1 METPGPE
8 EPVIAPMPGDDS
20 PSTSISPGD
29 LQQTYTRDAYA
40 AWLAARGDRHMP
52 SRADMSPRVM
62 RKFLNYVALVEVLNG
77 GEDFRFR
84 VVGDGI
90 ATQQKLPLAGKTMA
104 DVDRMV
110 PGFGGFLKGIYT
122 RTLKHRDERAYRGT
136 YMRTADRHPFNY
148 ETLVLPLSDDGET
161 VDHILV
167 ISV

>member
-8 EPVIAPMPGDDS
+8 EPVIAPMPGSDS
-20 PSTSISPGD
+20 PSTSIPPND
-29 LQQTYTRDAYA
+29 LKQTPTRDAYA
-40 AWLAARGDRHMP
+40 AWQTARATRLMP

-62 RKFLNYVALVEVLNG
+62 RKFLSFVALVEVLDG

-90 ATQQKLPLAGKTMA
+90 ATQQKLPLAGKNIA
-104 DVDRMV
+104 DVDKMV
-110 PGFGGFLKGIYT
+110 PGFGQFLKGIYK
-122 RTLKHRDERAYRGT
+122 RTLKRREALAYRGT

-148 ETLVLPLSDDGET
+148 ETLVLPLGDDGET

-167 ISV
+167 VSV